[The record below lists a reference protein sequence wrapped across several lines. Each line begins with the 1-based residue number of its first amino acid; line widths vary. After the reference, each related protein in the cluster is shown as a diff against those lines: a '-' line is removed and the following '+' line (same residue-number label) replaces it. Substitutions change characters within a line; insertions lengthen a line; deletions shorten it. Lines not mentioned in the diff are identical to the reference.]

1 MSGGSLL
8 EGDKRSWTRTR
19 TTITGRNPTTGAPTT
34 TTSTGT
40 VRGWF
45 TWATPDTRQDLHAD
59 AVAYI
64 LTTPKQLQPGD
75 TIRHAEF
82 GSFLVLEAG
91 VKPYGP
97 HDRAELRRA
106 GT

>member
-1 MSGGSLL
+1 MRGRGLL
-8 EGDKRSWTRTR
+8 EGHKRSWTRTR
-19 TTITGRNPTTGAPTT
+19 TTTTGRNAQTGAPTT
-34 TTSTGT
+34 TTSTST
-40 VRGWF
+40 IKGWF

-59 AVAYI
+59 AVAFI

-75 TIRHAEF
+75 TIRNAEY

-106 GT
+106 GA